1 VIYKLLVCT
10 LLAIVPV
17 TGLRMIC
24 VDPPVASRAEVG
36 PAASGGQDCEET
48 CARKPVKRSSTP
60 TCMLLADGCTVIL
73 IAVVAVVP
81 AHMPVLQRAQA
92 APFEPALYQFYLS
105 PTLDLHAPPPKA

>member
-1 VIYKLLVCT
+1 MIHKLLVCT

-24 VDPPVASRAEVG
+24 VDPPVSSKAAVG

-48 CARKPVKRSSTP
+48 CARKPVKRGPGP
-60 TCMLLADGCTVIL
+60 TCMLLADGCTVVL

-92 APFEPALYQFYLS
+92 VPYEPALYQFYRS
-105 PTLDLHAPPPKA
+105 PTLDQHAPPPKA